1 MPALNPPRRLLFG
14 PGPSQVESRVYEAMS
29 KPLVGYLDPFLYQV
43 FDEVRSGLR
52 AVFGTKNPFTL
63 VIPGTGSSGMETAVT
78 NFVEPARRSL
88 NAWRFLPRPECDKPR
103 CAVNN
108 EI

>member
-1 MPALNPPRRLLFG
+1 MRPC
-14 PGPSQVESRVYEAMS
+14 PG
-29 KPLVGYLDPFLYQV
+29 PLVGYLDPFLYQV

-63 VIPGTGSSGMETAVT
+63 LIPGTGSSGMETAVT